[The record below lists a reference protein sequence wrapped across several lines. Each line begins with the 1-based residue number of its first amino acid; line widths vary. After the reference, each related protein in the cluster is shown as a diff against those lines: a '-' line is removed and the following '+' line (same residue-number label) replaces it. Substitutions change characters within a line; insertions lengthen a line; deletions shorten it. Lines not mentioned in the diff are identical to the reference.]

1 MMTTANQSTAN
12 SNVLPSRRSV
22 LSRAA
27 CLLGACVLATSL
39 AGPMAALAPEPEP
52 VPRRWQLEIEPGEL
66 RMTTITLDKL
76 GPRRFYSMTYK
87 VINNSG
93 QDLLFAPAFDLAD
106 GKGEVIRSGRDVPA
120 AVTSQLLQDARN
132 PYIQD
137 QIGIIGEIRQG
148 QENAKD
154 GLIVWPANSLAP
166 AEITIYVGGL
176 SGETATVASPDGK
189 SKFVLRKTLKLDF
202 VAPGD
207 LSTQANSAF
216 TLQAKAWVMR

>member
-1 MMTTANQSTAN
+1 MKTSDSQSIGK
-12 SNVLPSRRSV
+12 SMIRPSRRSV

-27 CLLGACVLATSL
+27 RILGACALAAAV
-39 AGPMAALAPEPEP
+39 AGPLAALAPEPEP

-66 RMTTITLDKL
+66 RMTTVTLDKL

-106 GKGEVIRSGRDVPA
+106 GRGQVIRSGRDVPA
-120 AVTSQLLQDARN
+120 AVTSQLLEDARN
-132 PYIQD
+132 PFIQD

-154 GLIVWPANSLAP
+154 GLIVWPATSLAP

-176 SGETATVASPDGK
+176 SGETATVSSADGK
-189 SKFVLRKTLKLDF
+189 ARFVLRKSLKLDF
-202 VAPGD
+202 GAPGD
-207 LSTQANSAF
+207 LTTQPNHAF
-216 TLQAKAWVMR
+216 PLEARAWIMR